1 MVKGFKGFNEDLT
14 CRGFQYEIGK
24 TYKHNGEVELC
35 SSGFHFCRKLKDVH
49 NFYNLKTSRICE
61 IVADGKI
68 IDDDKK
74 SVCSRMRIV
83 REVSRE
89 EIWSIINIGEKNTG
103 LFNSGDLNSGSLN
116 SGDRNSGNRNSGDR
130 NSGSLN
136 SGNYNSGDRNSGNRN
151 SGDNNS
157 GSLNSGDNNSGN
169 RNSGTRNSGDYNSG
183 NRNSGDLNSG
193 DRNSG
198 NRNSGDFNS
207 GNLNSGDYNS
217 GNRNSGNR
225 NSGNRNSGD
234 RNSGDYNSG
243 NRNSGN
249 DNSGDFNSGDNNS
262 GNFCSCNYSSG
273 VFMSKKI
280 TYEAFNKQLTKEE
293 YDTLIESK
301 GFTLLQRFR
310 LYAFKTRTE
319 KNGQKRLAYLS
330 YKASW
335 RMFWQT
341 LTPMQK
347 LTVKRMPHF
356 DADVFY
362 EITGI
367 RLGKVIGL
375 NYEK

>member
-24 TYKHNGEVELC
+24 TYKYNGEVELC

-49 NFYNLKTSRICE
+49 QFYNLKTSRICE

-116 SGDRNSGNRNSGDR
+116 SGD
-130 NSGSLN
+130 L
-136 SGNYNSGDRNSGNRN
+136 N

-157 GSLNSGDNNSGN
+157 GSLNSGSL
-169 RNSGTRNSGDYNSG
+169 
-183 NRNSGDLNSG
+183 NSGDLNSG
-193 DRNSG
+193 SLNSGSLNSGSLNSG
-198 NRNSGDFNS
+198 N
-207 GNLNSGDYNS
+207 Y
-217 GNRNSGNR
+217 
-225 NSGNRNSGD
+225 
-234 RNSGDYNSG
+234 
-243 NRNSGN
+243 
-249 DNSGDFNSGDNNS
+249 NSGDNNS

-293 YDTLIESK
+293 YDDLIESE

-319 KNGQKRLAYLS
+319 KNGQKHLAYLS

-341 LTPMQK
+341 ITPMQK

-367 RLGKVIGL
+367 KLGKVIGL

>member
-35 SSGFHFCRKLKDVH
+35 RSGFHFCRKLKDVH
-49 NFYNLKTSRICE
+49 HFYNLKTSRICE
-61 IVADGKI
+61 IEADGKI
-68 IDDDKK
+68 DDDGVK

-103 LFNSGDLNSGSLN
+103 MFNSGDRNSGNLNSGDRNSGNDNSGNDNSGDLNSGDRNSGNLNSGSLN
-116 SGDRNSGNRNSGDR
+116 SGDRNSGNDNSGR
-130 NSGSLN
+130 FN
-136 SGNYNSGDRNSGNRN
+136 SGNH
-151 SGDNNS
+151 
-157 GSLNSGDNNSGN
+157 
-169 RNSGTRNSGDYNSG
+169 
-183 NRNSGDLNSG
+183 
-193 DRNSG
+193 
-198 NRNSGDFNS
+198 NSGDF
-207 GNLNSGDYNS
+207 
-217 GNRNSGNR
+217 
-225 NSGNRNSGD
+225 
-234 RNSGDYNSG
+234 
-243 NRNSGN
+243 
-249 DNSGDFNSGDNNS
+249 
-262 GNFCSCNYSSG
+262 CSCDYSSG
-273 VFMSKKI
+273 IFMTKKI

-293 YDTLIESK
+293 YDDLIGSE
-301 GFTLLQRFR
+301 GFRLLQRFR

-330 YKASW
+330 YKTSW

-367 RLGKVIGL
+367 KLGLSQKEVQ
-375 NYEK
+375 K

>member
-103 LFNSGDLNSGSLN
+103 LFNSGD
-116 SGDRNSGNRNSGDR
+116 
-130 NSGSLN
+130 
-136 SGNYNSGDRNSGNRN
+136 
-151 SGDNNS
+151 NNS
-157 GSLNSGDNNSGN
+157 GSLNSGD
-169 RNSGTRNSGDYNSG
+169 
-183 NRNSGDLNSG
+183 L
-193 DRNSG
+193 
-198 NRNSGDFNS
+198 
-207 GNLNSGDYNS
+207 
-217 GNRNSGNR
+217 
-225 NSGNRNSGD
+225 
-234 RNSGDYNSG
+234 
-243 NRNSGN
+243 
-249 DNSGDFNSGDNNS
+249 NS

-293 YDTLIESK
+293 YDALIESK

-310 LYAFKTRTE
+310 LYAFKTRTA
-319 KNGQKRLAYLS
+319 KDGRKHLAYLS

-341 LTPMQK
+341 ITPMQK

-367 RLGKVIGL
+367 KLGKVIGL

>member
-35 SSGFHFCRKLKDVH
+35 RSGFHFCRKLKDVH

-61 IVADGKI
+61 IEAKGK
-68 IDDDKK
+68 IDDDGVK

-89 EIWSIINIGEKNTG
+89 EILSIINIGEKNTG
-103 LFNSGDLNSGSLN
+103 LFNIGDRNSGNRN
-116 SGDRNSGNRNSGDR
+116 SGDCNSGGCNSGGYNSGNDNSGNRNSGDR
-130 NSGSLN
+130 NSGYCNSGDDNNGNRN
-136 SGNYNSGDRNSGNRN
+136 SGNRNSGNNNSGNNNSGDRNSGDRNSGYCNSGGYNSGDRNSGNN
-151 SGDNNS
+151 
-157 GSLNSGDNNSGN
+157 
-169 RNSGTRNSGDYNSG
+169 NSGDYNSG
-183 NRNSGDLNSG
+183 NRNSG
-193 DRNSG
+193 RFNSG
-198 NRNSGDFNS
+198 NHNSGDF
-207 GNLNSGDYNS
+207 
-217 GNRNSGNR
+217 
-225 NSGNRNSGD
+225 
-234 RNSGDYNSG
+234 
-243 NRNSGN
+243 
-249 DNSGDFNSGDNNS
+249 
-262 GNFCSCNYSSG
+262 CSCDYSSG
-273 VFMSKKI
+273 IFMTKKI

-293 YDTLIESK
+293 YDALIESK

-367 RLGKVIGL
+367 KLG
-375 NYEK
+375 

>member
-14 CRGFQYEIGK
+14 CRGFRYEIGK

-35 SSGFHFCRKLKDVH
+35 RSGFHFCRKLKDVH

-61 IVADGKI
+61 IEAKGK
-68 IDDDKK
+68 IDDDGVK

-89 EIWSIINIGEKNTG
+89 EILSIINIGEKNTG
-103 LFNSGDLNSGSLN
+103 LFNIGDC
-116 SGDRNSGNRNSGDR
+116 NSGNRNSGDC
-130 NSGSLN
+130 NSGGCNSGYCN
-136 SGNYNSGDRNSGNRN
+136 SGND
-151 SGDNNS
+151 
-157 GSLNSGDNNSGN
+157 
-169 RNSGTRNSGDYNSG
+169 
-183 NRNSGDLNSG
+183 
-193 DRNSG
+193 
-198 NRNSGDFNS
+198 
-207 GNLNSGDYNS
+207 
-217 GNRNSGNR
+217 NSGNR

-234 RNSGDYNSG
+234 YNSGDRNSGDDNSG

-249 DNSGDFNSGDNNS
+249 RNSGAHNSGNNNSGDDNSGNNNSGNNNSGDRNSGDF
-262 GNFCSCNYSSG
+262 CSCDYSSG

-280 TYEAFNKQLTKEE
+280 TYEAFNKQLTKEG
-293 YDTLIESK
+293 YDDLIESE

-367 RLGKVIGL
+367 KLG
-375 NYEK
+375 

>member
-24 TYKHNGEVELC
+24 TYKHNGEVGLC
-35 SSGFHFCRKLKDVH
+35 RSGFHFCRKLKDVH

-61 IVADGKI
+61 IEADGKI
-68 IDDDKK
+68 DDDGVK
-74 SVCSRMRIV
+74 SACSRMRIV

-103 LFNSGDLNSGSLN
+103 MFNSGDS
-116 SGDRNSGNRNSGDR
+116 NSGNRNSGDR
-130 NSGSLN
+130 NSGDKNRGNLN
-136 SGNYNSGDRNSGNRN
+136 SGDF
-151 SGDNNS
+151 NS
-157 GSLNSGDNNSGN
+157 GSLNSGDFNSGN
-169 RNSGTRNSGDYNSG
+169 LNSGDKNSG
-183 NRNSGDLNSG
+183 NLNSGDLNSG
-193 DRNSG
+193 SYNSG

-207 GNLNSGDYNS
+207 GNF
-217 GNRNSGNR
+217 
-225 NSGNRNSGD
+225 NSGD
-234 RNSGDYNSG
+234 R
-243 NRNSGN
+243 
-249 DNSGDFNSGDNNS
+249 NS

-293 YDTLIESK
+293 YDDLIGSE
-301 GFTLLQRFR
+301 GFRLLQRFR

-330 YKASW
+330 YKTSW

-367 RLGKVIGL
+367 KLGRSQKEVQ
-375 NYEK
+375 K

>member
-1 MVKGFKGFNEDLT
+1 MVKGFKGFDEDLT

-35 SSGFHFCRKLKDVH
+35 RSGFHFCRKLKDVH
-49 NFYNLKTSRICE
+49 HFYNLKTSRICE
-61 IVADGKI
+61 IEADGKI
-68 IDDDKK
+68 DDDGVK

-103 LFNSGDLNSGSLN
+103 MFNSGSRNSGNSNSGTLNSGDLNSGTLNSGDLNSGTLNSGNLNSGNNNSGNNNSGDLNSGSLNSGGRNSGNNNSGSLN
-116 SGDRNSGNRNSGDR
+116 SGDRNSGNSNSGDC
-130 NSGSLN
+130 
-136 SGNYNSGDRNSGNRN
+136 NSGNRN
-151 SGDNNS
+151 SG
-157 GSLNSGDNNSGN
+157 
-169 RNSGTRNSGDYNSG
+169 RF
-183 NRNSGDLNSG
+183 
-193 DRNSG
+193 NSG
-198 NRNSGDFNS
+198 NRNSGDF
-207 GNLNSGDYNS
+207 
-217 GNRNSGNR
+217 
-225 NSGNRNSGD
+225 
-234 RNSGDYNSG
+234 
-243 NRNSGN
+243 
-249 DNSGDFNSGDNNS
+249 
-262 GNFCSCNYSSG
+262 CSCDYSSG
-273 VFMSKKI
+273 IFMTKKI

-293 YDTLIESK
+293 YDDLIGSE
-301 GFTLLQRFR
+301 GFRLLQRFR

-330 YKASW
+330 YKTSW

-367 RLGKVIGL
+367 KLGLSQKEVQ
-375 NYEK
+375 K

>member
-24 TYKHNGEVELC
+24 TYKHNDEVELC

-103 LFNSGDLNSGSLN
+103 LFNSG
-116 SGDRNSGNRNSGDR
+116 
-130 NSGSLN
+130 SLN
-136 SGNYNSGDRNSGNRN
+136 SGNYNSGN
-151 SGDNNS
+151 
-157 GSLNSGDNNSGN
+157 
-169 RNSGTRNSGDYNSG
+169 Y
-183 NRNSGDLNSG
+183 
-193 DRNSG
+193 
-198 NRNSGDFNS
+198 
-207 GNLNSGDYNS
+207 
-217 GNRNSGNR
+217 
-225 NSGNRNSGD
+225 
-234 RNSGDYNSG
+234 
-243 NRNSGN
+243 
-249 DNSGDFNSGDNNS
+249 NSGDNNS

-293 YDTLIESK
+293 YDDLIESE

-319 KNGQKRLAYLS
+319 KNGQKHLAYLS

>member
-35 SSGFHFCRKLKDVH
+35 RSGFHFCRKLKDVYQ
-49 NFYNLKTSRICE
+49 FYNLKTSRICE

-89 EIWSIINIGEKNTG
+89 EILSIINIGEKNTG
-103 LFNSGDLNSGSLN
+103 MLNSGDLNSGRL
-116 SGDRNSGNRNSGDR
+116 
-130 NSGSLN
+130 
-136 SGNYNSGDRNSGNRN
+136 
-151 SGDNNS
+151 
-157 GSLNSGDNNSGN
+157 
-169 RNSGTRNSGDYNSG
+169 
-183 NRNSGDLNSG
+183 NSGDLNSG
-193 DRNSG
+193 D
-198 NRNSGDFNS
+198 
-207 GNLNSGDYNS
+207 
-217 GNRNSGNR
+217 
-225 NSGNRNSGD
+225 
-234 RNSGDYNSG
+234 
-243 NRNSGN
+243 
-249 DNSGDFNSGDNNS
+249 
-262 GNFCSCNYSSG
+262 FCSCDYSSG
-273 VFMSKKI
+273 IFMTKKI

-293 YDTLIESK
+293 YDALIESK

-367 RLGKVIGL
+367 KLG
-375 NYEK
+375 